1 MSGIK
6 NVVLIDRAVAQHKL
20 FAESCNSSTI
30 PILYSHQTTRDE
42 IRGKLAKIGN
52 IDRIA
57 FVFHEPRDTYTFLNN
72 DPLFSKGSK
81 LYSSK
86 NVLFLVDMF
95 RKHQVKNADFLACNT
110 LKLREWKSFYG
121 ILEKHTATVVGAS
134 DDATGNLKY
143 GGDWVMERTQEN
155 VRNVYFTSK
164 LSKYSGLLMA
174 QGFSIVELNGKVY
187 VSGKNLSG
195 QLGLGHTDQVTQFTE
210 VTSLEGH
217 TIIAVAAGSDHS
229 LVLTDQGQ
237 VFAAGNG
244 AGAGMGTSPIGSLPT
259 TNTFQLVPELDGL
272 NIVKISCG
280 SHYSVAL
287 DNLGKV
293 YVTGSNINGQLGT
306 GDMNSLEMF
315 TLVADLDPF
324 FIEDIACG
332 SDHTLALGDNGIIHA
347 TGRNDYGQLGIDS
360 TDNRNTFVSTGI
372 PFDSYM
378 DAIMS
383 QNWIPAHRIFA
394 GSLNSFA
401 LTAGGQLYGT
411 GDNDF
416 YQFGNNSTFYY
427 FQSLDVPTAVT
438 DVAAG
443 PDFTLILS
451 EGQVL
456 GTGSNDVGQLGMDG
470 VLEVQTFTQV
480 PTLADVNVRQ
490 EGGLVVGDG
499 YSIVIP
505 ESQTTLYVAGDNESG
520 QLGTDQPTVE
530 TYEQPSIGVAPEVGT
545 AEGYATEIANEVPT
559 YQNLTPS
566 PSDLQ
571 TSSSNKVANAQAVNY
586 DTNMSVPELE
596 GKKPTIQ
603 GYLNEI
609 TPLKTTLEGYL
620 TNINGVLETYN
631 TYEDQMTEW
640 VNNDPNLSQSDKD
653 AIQEHLTNLQ
663 ASGNTLLNIKTNI
676 ENAITAVSGDI
687 TTVNGILSDI
697 DAKIAVVTST
707 GYTNTISSELTGQ
720 ENLSP
725 SPTALETEANG
736 IITSAGSIV
745 SKTTTPANILQSNYD
760 TVQGYYNT
768 ITLSKTTLEGYLT
781 DIDSVI
787 ANGNTYKTAM
797 SGYLADAS
805 ITGTDRSSIQS
816 SYDSVSNNVT
826 SLGGVK
832 TTIEGSLASVSA
844 DAVTIGA
851 LFTQVGGVL
860 NAVVCF
866 PGDTPVTTDQG
877 EIKIKELV
885 AGEHTIDGKRI
896 KYITK
901 VRNEDSTLT
910 CIRRNAIEEGVPS
923 RKTLITNEHLVE
935 FHGEM
940 VQAGELVDMVDGA
953 FKVKYNG
960 EPVYNVV
967 MEKKDTMMVNGLRC
981 ETLDPKSRCLLAMM
995 LCERVINEQNPRE
1008 KARLGMGLK
1017 KVMKKMKLEDIRK
1030 RRGVGK
1036 N

>member
-1 MSGIK
+1 MPGIK
-6 NVVLIDRAVAQHKL
+6 KVVLIDSDVREHKL
-20 FAESCNSSTI
+20 FADSCNASTLPIVYSSK
-30 PILYSHQTTRDE
+30 TTRNE
-42 IRGKLAKIGN
+42 IANKMAKLGRIE
-52 IDRIA
+52 RIA
-57 FVFHEPRDTYTFLNN
+57 FVFHEPKSTYTFLNN
-72 DPLFSKGSK
+72 EPLFFEGSR
-81 LYSSK
+81 LYSGK
-86 NVLFLVDMF
+86 NLISLVDLLK
-95 RKHQVKNADFLACNT
+95 KHQVKNADFLACNT
-110 LKLREWKSFYG
+110 LKHQSWKTFYD
-121 ILEKHTATVVGAS
+121 ILKKHTGAVVGAS

-143 GGDWVMERTQEN
+143 GGDWVMESTQEN
-155 VRNVYFTSK
+155 VRDMYFTNNIGD
-164 LSKYSGLLMA
+164 YSGLLMSSA
-174 QGFSIVELNGKVY
+174 DSLVVLSGTAFGTGLNEH
-187 VSGKNLSG
+187 G
-195 QLGLGHTDQVTQFTE
+195 QLGMGNEQSLDLFTE
-210 VTSLEGH
+210 VTSLEGVDVVSVQLG
-217 TIIAVAAGSDHS
+217 ASFALALSAGGEVYGS
-229 LVLTDQGQ
+229 
-237 VFAAGNG
+237 G
-244 AGAGMGTSPIGSLPT
+244 AGPTSSGLSYKGGLPE
-259 TNTFQLVPELDGL
+259 TNVFTLVPELVG
-272 NIVKISCG
+272 ITVVKISCG
-280 SHYSVAL
+280 EYHSLVV
-287 DNLGKV
+287 DDTGKA
-293 YVTGSNINGQLGT
+293 YVTGSNGQGRIGAAGGDGLGEFTQVTDLDGITIVDAACGPSHSLVLDNAGTIYAAGANWSGQLGT
-306 GDMNSLEMF
+306 GDTQNKSQFTSVVTPVPVSRIVCGQDYSLAMG
-315 TLVADLDPF
+315 AD
-324 FIEDIACG
+324 
-332 SDHTLALGDNGIIHA
+332 
-347 TGRNDYGQLGIDS
+347 
-360 TDNRNTFVSTGI
+360 
-372 PFDSYM
+372 
-378 DAIMS
+378 
-383 QNWIPAHRIFA
+383 
-394 GSLNSFA
+394 
-401 LTAGGQLYGT
+401 GQLYGT
-411 GDNDF
+411 GS
-416 YQFGNNSTFYY
+416 NS
-427 FQSLDVPTAVT
+427 D
-438 DVAAG
+438 G
-443 PDFTLILS
+443 R
-451 EGQVL
+451 L
-456 GTGSNDVGQLGMDG
+456 GTGAIGGNIVNFTASTTAPSVTNLTSVDIAAGAEFTLFAADGVVYATGLNNRGQLGFATETSS
-470 VLEVQTFTQV
+470 LSSFTQV
-480 PTLADVNVRQ
+480 TSLSGVQLRANAPLDT
-490 EGGLVVGDG
+490 G
-499 YSIVIP
+499 YTHSIVIA
-505 ESQTTLYVAGDNESG
+505 SDDTIYVSGANSFG
-520 QLGTDQPTVE
+520 QLGTGNTEDVLAFRPAGATQSSHLAE
-530 TYEQPSIGVAPEVGT
+530 

-631 TYEDQMTEW
+631 TYENQMTEW

>member
-1 MSGIK
+1 MQIW
-6 NVVLIDRAVAQHKL
+6 I
-20 FAESCNSSTI
+20 
-30 PILYSHQTTRDE
+30 
-42 IRGKLAKIGN
+42 
-52 IDRIA
+52 
-57 FVFHEPRDTYTFLNN
+57 
-72 DPLFSKGSK
+72 LFSS
-81 LYSSK
+81 
-86 NVLFLVDMF
+86 
-95 RKHQVKNADFLACNT
+95 R
-110 LKLREWKSFYG
+110 
-121 ILEKHTATVVGAS
+121 
-134 DDATGNLKY
+134 
-143 GGDWVMERTQEN
+143 
-155 VRNVYFTSK
+155 
-164 LSKYSGLLMA
+164 
-174 QGFSIVELNGKVY
+174 
-187 VSGKNLSG
+187 
-195 QLGLGHTDQVTQFTE
+195 
-210 VTSLEGH
+210 
-217 TIIAVAAGSDHS
+217 
-229 LVLTDQGQ
+229 
-237 VFAAGNG
+237 
-244 AGAGMGTSPIGSLPT
+244 
-259 TNTFQLVPELDGL
+259 
-272 NIVKISCG
+272 
-280 SHYSVAL
+280 
-287 DNLGKV
+287 
-293 YVTGSNINGQLGT
+293 
-306 GDMNSLEMF
+306 
-315 TLVADLDPF
+315 
-324 FIEDIACG
+324 DIACG

-347 TGRNDYGQLGIDS
+347 TGRNDYGQLGIDNM
-360 TDNRNTFVSTGI
+360 DNRNTFVDTGI

-451 EGQVL
+451 EGQIL

>member
-1 MSGIK
+1 MPGIK
-6 NVVLIDRAVAQHKL
+6 NVLFVDSSLVEHKL
-20 FAESCNSSTI
+20 FVESSNSSTF
-30 PILYSHQTTRDE
+30 PIVYSSNTSRNE
-42 IRGKLAKIGN
+42 IVRELGRFGGIE
-52 IDRIA
+52 RVA
-57 FVFHEPRDTYTFLNN
+57 FVFHESGPTYRFLNSE
-72 DPLFSKGSK
+72 PLFLEGEQVYNSA
-81 LYSSK
+81 
-86 NVLFLVDMF
+86 NVRFIVDMAN
-95 RKHQVKNADFLACNT
+95 RHNVKNIDFLACNT
-110 LKLREWKSFYG
+110 LRYPAWRAYYDV
-121 ILEKHTATVVGAS
+121 LEKHTRAVVGAS
-134 DDATGNLKY
+134 DDETGNLKY
-143 GGDWVMERTQEN
+143 GGDWLMESSQEN
-155 VRNVYFTSK
+155 VKNVYFTSSISNYSSLLN
-164 LSKYSGLLMA
+164 LSFSSFVIANGVVLASGSNYYGELGMGDDVDLNVFTEVSSLGGKQVVRISGGHYYNAAIDVEGKTYVVGHNLDGQLGMGNNVDVNVFTEVSGLA
-174 QGFSIVELNGKVY
+174 GVNAVEVSCGNKETLVLASDGKVY
-187 VSGKNLSG
+187 ATGDNTYG
-195 QLGLGHTDQVTQFTE
+195 QLGMGNKVALNVFTEVSSLAGINVVEVSCGAFANFVRAQDGKVYAAGSNYYGELGMGNNVDLEVFTEVSSLAGINVVGIRCGFTHVLVLAADGKVYATGRNSYGTLGMGNYDNLDVFTEVSSLAGINVVSISCLGFASLALGADGKVYATGSNAYGDIGTGAGDLNVFTE
-210 VTSLEGH
+210 VTGLANVNVSEISSGRH
-217 TIIAVAAGSDHS
+217 HS
-229 LVLTDQGQ
+229 FALRDDGVL
-237 VFAAGNG
+237 
-244 AGAGMGTSPIGSLPT
+244 
-259 TNTFQLVPELDGL
+259 
-272 NIVKISCG
+272 
-280 SHYSVAL
+280 
-287 DNLGKV
+287 
-293 YVTGSNINGQLGT
+293 YVTGRNTYGALGT
-306 GDMNSLEMF
+306 GNND
-315 TLVADLDPF
+315 DL
-324 FIEDIACG
+324 
-332 SDHTLALGDNGIIHA
+332 T
-347 TGRNDYGQLGIDS
+347 
-360 TDNRNTFVSTGI
+360 
-372 PFDSYM
+372 
-378 DAIMS
+378 
-383 QNWIPAHRIFA
+383 
-394 GSLNSFA
+394 
-401 LTAGGQLYGT
+401 
-411 GDNDF
+411 
-416 YQFGNNSTFYY
+416 
-427 FQSLDVPTAVT
+427 
-438 DVAAG
+438 
-443 PDFTLILS
+443 
-451 EGQVL
+451 
-456 GTGSNDVGQLGMDG
+456 
-470 VLEVQTFTQV
+470 TFTEV
-480 PTLADVNVRQ
+480 TPL
-490 EGGLVVGDG
+490 
-499 YSIVIP
+499 
-505 ESQTTLYVAGDNESG
+505 
-520 QLGTDQPTVE
+520 PTV
-530 TYEQPSIGVAPEVGT
+530 TYIADMLLAPEVGT
-545 AEGYATEIANEVPT
+545 AAGYATEIADEVPT

-640 VNNDPNLSQSDKD
+640 VNNDPNLSQSDKT
-653 AIQEHLTNLQ
+653 AIQEYLTNLQ

-745 SKTTTPANILQSNYD
+745 SKTTTPADILQSNYD

-768 ITLSKTTLEGYLT
+768 ITLSKTTLEGYLV

-826 SLGGVK
+826 SLGGIK
-832 TTIEGSLASVSA
+832 TTIESSLASVSA

-885 AGEHTIDGKRI
+885 AGKHTIDGKRI

-910 CIRRNAIEEGVPS
+910 CIRRNAIDEGVPN
-923 RKTLITNEHLVE
+923 RKTLITNEHPVE

-967 MEKKDTMMVNGLRC
+967 MDKKDTMMVNGLRC

-995 LCERVINEQNPRE
+995 MCERVMNEQEPA
-1008 KARLGMGLK
+1008 KKVRLGMGLRN
-1017 KVMKKMKLEDIRK
+1017 VLKKMKLEDIRK
-1030 RRGVGK
+1030 RRGPAK